1 MCLISRSCGSI
12 VFVWEDVW
20 EYHPLFSSNLPQ
32 STLQR
37 ILFIRD
43 WHWGHLNFHDHSEVY
58 RWLRCNRQIQKKN
71 SLHNSIF
78 LGFGNGHFLKFAF
91 SCSMVFPIL
100 GRLWIYTNCLSRV
113 NLLRWAL
120 PCACTLHPSQTGL
133 VQFGGPRSVIQWDP
147 QLSSW
152 SDPGDFP
159 CTLTKVYMEPLTLQV
174 WKMLFR
180 ISFPNNWFS
189 GSMLIF
195 QGVNNVLLKHV
206 KTFLVMEISL
216 ISMGFVLQLCEWFVI
231 CLTIGEPKIA
241 TMFGKHLVRMSI
253 CRRT

>member
-1 MCLISRSCGSI
+1 MQ
-12 VFVWEDVW
+12 
-20 EYHPLFSSNLPQ
+20 SSD
-32 STLQR
+32 S
-37 ILFIRD
+37 
-43 WHWGHLNFHDHSEVY
+43 
-58 RWLRCNRQIQKKN
+58 KKN
-71 SLHNSIF
+71 SLYNSIF
-78 LGFGNGHFLKFAF
+78 PGFGNVHFLKFAF

-100 GRLWIYTNCLSRV
+100 GRLWKYTNCLSRV

-133 VQFGGPRSVIQWDP
+133 VQFGDPRSVIQWDP

-159 CTLTKVYMEPLTLQV
+159 CTLTKVYMEPLTMQV

-195 QGVNNVLLKHV
+195 QGANVLLKLMLKHFWLWKYPSFQWV
-206 KTFLVMEISL
+206 LSCSSVNDLSFAWRLVN
-216 ISMGFVLQLCEWFVI
+216 Q
-231 CLTIGEPKIA
+231 K
-241 TMFGKHLVRMSI
+241 
-253 CRRT
+253 